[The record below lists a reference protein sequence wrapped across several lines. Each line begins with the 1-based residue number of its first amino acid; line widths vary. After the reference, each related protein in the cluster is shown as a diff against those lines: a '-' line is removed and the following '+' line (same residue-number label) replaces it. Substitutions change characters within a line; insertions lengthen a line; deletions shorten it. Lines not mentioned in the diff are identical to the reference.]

1 MMTKFNLSLLT
12 IAVAMALAGFSTVR
26 PLGETN
32 IREEATVS
40 EAINKSFAKV
50 PAPAQP
56 PVTVALYGFKDM
68 TGQRK
73 PSNTLSLFSTA
84 VTQGAEAYLIKSLQE
99 VGNRQWFTVVER
111 VGLDNLLKERQM
123 IKQTREI
130 YDGANA
136 KMLPPLQMAGVI
148 LEGGIIDYNS
158 NTLTGGTG
166 ARIFGIGAQT
176 AYTQDVVVISL
187 RLVSVQTGEVLTTV
201 TVEKNLLSTAD
212 GATALKFFNQA
223 TQAFEFDSSQT
234 FNEPGNYALRSA
246 IETGVIELIR
256 KGETQGLW
264 KYKEKSNEL
273 VQPQA
278 PKAPATSPAPTAPA
292 PQSDVGQSAGGN
304 KAESKAL
311 EIKQE
316 PKPEVK
322 EEKVD
327 AKPVSQVVPTDSKP
341 GESLQA
347 QAAARDITVG
357 SKITLTAPVKLRASP
372 GVDNLVTSILPT
384 GTKLTIV
391 DKSKGGNWLAVAEE
405 GQPAWG
411 WVPKK
416 AFENNY
422 KG

>member
-1 MMTKFNLSLLT
+1 MKAIKLSLITL
-12 IAVAMALAGFSTVR
+12 AVVVLAGCSTVR
-26 PLGETN
+26 PLGDTKTK
-32 IREEATVS
+32 EEATVS
-40 EAINKSFAKV
+40 GTINKSFSVV
-50 PAPAQP
+50 PAPAGP
-56 PVTVALYGFKDM
+56 AVTVAVYGFKDL

-73 PSNTLSLFSTA
+73 PSSTLSLFSTA
-84 VTQGAEAYLIKSLQE
+84 VTQGAEAYLMKSLQE

-246 IETGVIELIR
+246 IETAVIELIN
-256 KGETQGLW
+256 KGERNGLW
-264 KYKEKSNEL
+264 KFKEKPNEL
-273 VQPQA
+273 VQTQT
-278 PKAPATSPAPTAPA
+278 KAQDTTKATPA
-292 PQSDVGQSAGGN
+292 PQQSDSG
-304 KAESKAL
+304 K
-311 EIKQE
+311 
-316 PKPEVK
+316 
-322 EEKVD
+322 
-327 AKPVSQVVPTDSKP
+327 
-341 GESLQA
+341 
-347 QAAARDITVG
+347 TVG
-357 SKITLTAPVKLRASP
+357 ANKDQSNW
-372 GVDNLVTSILPT
+372 VDGSGNPIQ
-384 GTKLTIV
+384 GTK
-391 DKSKGGNWLAVAEE
+391 
-405 GQPAWG
+405 
-411 WVPKK
+411 
-416 AFENNY
+416 
-422 KG
+422 

>member
-1 MMTKFNLSLLT
+1 MKAIKLSLITL
-12 IAVAMALAGFSTVR
+12 AVVSIVGCSTVR
-26 PLGETN
+26 PLGNTKN
-32 IREEATVS
+32 NEEATVS
-40 EAINKSFAKV
+40 NTINKSFANV
-50 PAPAQP
+50 PAPAGP
-56 PVTVALYGFKDM
+56 AVTVAVYGFKDL

-73 PSNTLSLFSTA
+73 PSSTLSLFSTA
-84 VTQGAEAYLIKSLQE
+84 VTQGAEAYLMKSLQE

-130 YDGANA
+130 YDGTNA

-246 IETGVIELIR
+246 IETAVIELIN
-256 KGETQGLW
+256 KGERNGLW
-264 KYKEKSNEL
+264 KFKEKSNEL
-273 VQPQA
+273 VQTQA
-278 PKAPATSPAPTAPA
+278 PKVPSPSPAPAASSQQP
-292 PQSDVGQSAGGN
+292 DGRQSAGGN
-304 KAESKAL
+304 KAESKAP

-322 EEKVD
+322 VD
-327 AKPVSQVVPTDSKP
+327 PTPVSQNVPTNAKP

-347 QAAARDITVG
+347 QAAAKDITVG
-357 SKITLTAPVKLRASP
+357 SKITLTAPVRVRALP
-372 GVDNLVTSILPT
+372 GVDQSVTSILPI
-384 GTKLTIV
+384 GTKLTII
-391 DKSKGGNWLAVAEE
+391 DKSKGGNWFAVAEE
-405 GQPAWG
+405 GQTAWG

-416 AFENNY
+416 SFENNY

>member
-1 MMTKFNLSLLT
+1 M
-12 IAVAMALAGFSTVR
+12 
-26 PLGETN
+26 
-32 IREEATVS
+32 
-40 EAINKSFAKV
+40 
-50 PAPAQP
+50 
-56 PVTVALYGFKDM
+56 
-68 TGQRK
+68 
-73 PSNTLSLFSTA
+73 
-84 VTQGAEAYLIKSLQE
+84 KSLQE

-246 IETGVIELIR
+246 IETAVIELIN
-256 KGETQGLW
+256 KGERNGLW
-264 KYKEKSNEL
+264 KFKEKPNEL
-273 VQPQA
+273 VQTQT
-278 PKAPATSPAPTAPA
+278 KAQDTTKATPA
-292 PQSDVGQSAGGN
+292 PQQSDSG
-304 KAESKAL
+304 K
-311 EIKQE
+311 
-316 PKPEVK
+316 
-322 EEKVD
+322 
-327 AKPVSQVVPTDSKP
+327 
-341 GESLQA
+341 
-347 QAAARDITVG
+347 TVG
-357 SKITLTAPVKLRASP
+357 SNQVTTNAVDGNGNPITS
-372 GVDNLVTSILPT
+372 
-384 GTKLTIV
+384 TK
-391 DKSKGGNWLAVAEE
+391 
-405 GQPAWG
+405 
-411 WVPKK
+411 
-416 AFENNY
+416 
-422 KG
+422 